1 MQNLSITIMRKRTI
15 KRGTA
20 PTPGA
25 VAYAQETVDKAT
37 DLIKSILLHAE
48 GNKYSISIEG
58 RRIVELWQAV
68 PGYSDSVY
76 FIPEDFD
83 ETSIQYVVRCSDPA
97 EVMIRS
103 LNGTICDLK
112 VTTKHNLCMK
122 EELTSVIDCKIL
134 KRSRTLD
141 IVFNKATSKILPLRY
156 NGKLN

>member
-1 MQNLSITIMRKRTI
+1 MRKRTA

-25 VAYAQETVDKAT
+25 VAFVQEKVDKAT
-37 DLIKSILLHAE
+37 DLVRSILLRAE
-48 GNKYSISIEG
+48 GTKYSIYIEG

-76 FIPEDFD
+76 FIPEDFA
-83 ETSIQYVVRCSDPA
+83 ETLTQYVVRCSDPA
-97 EVMIRS
+97 EITVRT
-103 LNGTICDLK
+103 LNGTICNLK
-112 VTTKHNLCMK
+112 VTAKHNVCTK
-122 EELTSVIDCKIL
+122 EEIIDVVDCKIL
-134 KRSRTLD
+134 KRSKTLD

>member
-1 MQNLSITIMRKRTI
+1 MRKRTI

-25 VAYAQETVDKAT
+25 VAYAQETVSKAI

-48 GNKYSISIEG
+48 GTKYSIYIEG

-68 PGYSDSVY
+68 PGYSDAVY

-83 ETSIQYVVRCSDPA
+83 ETLTQYVVRCDDPA
-97 EVMIRS
+97 EVTVRT
-103 LNGTICDLK
+103 LNGNICNLK
-112 VTTKHNLCMK
+112 VTSKHNFCTK
-122 EELTSVIDCKIL
+122 EEIVDVVNCKIL
-134 KRSRTLD
+134 KRSKTLD

>member
-1 MQNLSITIMRKRTI
+1 MHKRTA

-25 VAYAQETVDKAT
+25 VAYVQEKVDKAT
-37 DLIKSILLHAE
+37 DLIKSILLRAE
-48 GNKYSISIEG
+48 GTKYSISIEG
-58 RRIVELWQAV
+58 RRIVALWQSV

-83 ETSIQYVVRCSDPA
+83 ETLTQYVVRCSDPA
-97 EVMIRS
+97 DVIVRS
-103 LNGTICDLK
+103 LNGTICNLK
-112 VTTKHNLCMK
+112 VTSKHNFCTK
-122 EELTSVIDCKIL
+122 EEIIDVVDCKIL
-134 KRSRTLD
+134 KRYKTLD

>member
-1 MQNLSITIMRKRTI
+1 MRKRTI

-25 VAYAQETVDKAT
+25 VAYAQETVNKAI
-37 DLIKSILLHAE
+37 DLIKSILLRAE
-48 GNKYSISIEG
+48 GTKYSISIEG

-68 PGYSDSVY
+68 PGYSDAVY

-83 ETSIQYVVRCSDPA
+83 ETLTQYVVRCDDPA
-97 EVMIRS
+97 EVTVRT
-103 LNGTICDLK
+103 LNGNICNLK
-112 VTTKHNLCMK
+112 VTFKHNFCTK
-122 EELTSVIDCKIL
+122 EEIVDVVDCKIL
-134 KRSRTLD
+134 KRSKTLD